1 MAACRLQRGAE
12 ATNVGATVGES
23 IASAEAINQN
33 QLRSGSSCDLAQ
45 RVQRAVT
52 MPPSDSL
59 CGCDGLP

>member
-1 MAACRLQRGAE
+1 M
-12 ATNVGATVGES
+12 GATVGVC
-23 IASAEAINQN
+23 IASIMAINQN
-33 QLRSGSSCDLAQ
+33 QLGPGQGCHLAQ